1 MKKLLSMLLVMAL
14 MVCTLSGCAVKQTNP
29 EGETEETAEVT
40 ETTEETTGPEETT
53 DGEVV
58 KAESGTLTVYTALE
72 DDMIEGYLAPFREQY
87 PDIELNIIRDSTGTI
102 IAKVI
107 AEKDNPTADVVW
119 GVAASVLLQLE
130 NYDLIKGYTPEG
142 ADRLMEDFKDTS
154 EPAMWTGID
163 AYETAFLVNTDE
175 CERLGIPVPTTMEDL
190 IDPCYKGLIVMPD
203 PTSSGTGMLTVNGV
217 LQTMGDE
224 AGWKYLKK
232 LNDNIL
238 TYTTSGSKPAKMAAS
253 GECVVGISMGYRCAQ
268 LYQEGNPVQ
277 VIFPN
282 EGNGGS
288 GWEVEA
294 NCLINKDEINPCAYT
309 FLDWAISD
317 SAMEQYS
324 VGYPI
329 TGIGVIGEVPE
340 GYSKTPLENLCELDL
355 PKAVEQRDDI
365 IAKFE
370 EFLVGKTE

>member
-1 MKKLLSMLLVMAL
+1 MKKFLSMLLVMTF
-14 MVCTLSGCAVKQTNP
+14 MVCSFAGCAVKQTNP
-29 EGETEETAEVT
+29 EGDEEGTIEESSTTEDTETA
-40 ETTEETTGPEETT
+40 EETT
-53 DGEVV
+53 DGEIV

-72 DDMIEGYLAPFREQY
+72 DDIIEGYLAPFREQY

-142 ADRLMEDFKDTS
+142 ADRLMEDFKDTA

-175 CERLGIPVPTTMEDL
+175 CERLGLKVPTTMEEL
-190 IDPCYKGLIVMPD
+190 TDPSYKGLIVMPD
-203 PTSSGTGMLTVNGV
+203 PTSSGTGMLTVNGI
-217 LQTMGDE
+217 LQTMGEE
-224 AGWKYLKK
+224 AGWEYLKR
-232 LNDNIL
+232 LDENIL
-238 TYTTSGSKPAKMAAS
+238 AYTTSGSKPAKMAAS
-253 GECVVGISMGYRCAQ
+253 GECVIGISMGYRCAQ

-277 VIFPN
+277 VVFPD
-282 EGNGGS
+282 EGNGAS

-294 NCLINKDEINPCAYT
+294 NCLINKEEINPCAYT

-324 VGYPI
+324 LEYPI

-340 GYSKTPLENLCELDL
+340 GYSKTPLENLCEFDL
-355 PKAVEQRDDI
+355 AKAVEQRDGI